1 MLGRT
6 PDQANRMPR
15 GFVLR
20 SNTTLQA
27 FAWNCDNTNVSN
39 PTTPTLGPLNKTL
52 LVCQN
57 KTLRLYE

>member
-6 PDQANRMPR
+6 PDQANRVPR

-39 PTTPTLGPLNKTL
+39 PTTPTLGPLSLATQ
-52 LVCQN
+52 VSVQQ
-57 KTLRLYE
+57 RAGG